1 MAPLQSVSLQ
11 GTRAMLVEDDSAIRD
26 VLGQM
31 LSDEGLQL
39 SSFRNGQDALAHLKV
54 SSPPDVILLD
64 LMMPV
69 MDGWQFR
76 VEQKKDPLLAGIPV
90 VAMSADG
97 SAKAQAID
105 ADAYLKKPIIFA
117 DLLARIVSVIQGA
130 RRQRLAVANRL
141 AALGTL
147 AAGIAHEVNN
157 PLTYVMA
164 NLQYLMDVL
173 PITLGPASKETCD
186 ILADT
191 LSGAR
196 RIAKIVNQAQLV
208 APAHLEAGDAMVDLR
223 TALESSLFLLD
234 GQIRHVATLFT
245 HLEGHPKV
253 RADRGRVEQVFTNLL
268 LNAAQAIPEGYARE
282 NRIQVAMRALPEGRV
297 LVEIT
302 DSGAGIP
309 TDVQERIFQPFFTTK
324 RVGQGTGLGLSVCQ
338 GIVLALGGEISFESQ
353 VGRGTT
359 FRVVL
364 PTVTPAENAL
374 AESPVAAPSVPKEP
388 EAPSAGCRVLVIDD
402 EPLMMRALR
411 YILGPSYEVTFVRG
425 SVMAKDLLQ
434 TGARFDVILCDLMLE
449 EITGMSLAR
458 ELEETNPS
466 MAQRLIFMT
475 SGAYTP
481 RSREFIE
488 NRRRPVI
495 SKPFDRDQLIAAIS
509 ACRADGPEQKT
520 GSPSLS

>member
-1 MAPLQSVSLQ
+1 MSPLQTVSLH
-11 GTRAMLVEDDSAIRD
+11 GTRALLVEDDSAIRD

-39 SSFRNGQDALAHLKV
+39 SSFRNGQDALTHLKV

-105 ADAYLKKPIIFA
+105 ADAYVKKPIDFSE
-117 DLLARIVSVIQGA
+117 LLGRIAAVIQGA
-130 RRQRLAVANRL
+130 RHRRLAVANRL

-164 NLQYLMDVL
+164 NLQYLIDVL
-173 PITLGPASKETCD
+173 PTTLGPGSKEACD

-191 LSGAR
+191 LTGTR

-208 APAHLEAGDAMVDLR
+208 APTQMEDANAIVDLR
-223 TALESSLFLLD
+223 TALESSIFLLQ
-234 GQIRHVATLFT
+234 GQIRHQALLSTE
-245 HLEGHPKV
+245 LEGHPQV
-253 RADRGRVEQVFTNLL
+253 RGDRSRVEQVFTNVL
-268 LNAAQAIPEGYARE
+268 LNAMQAMPDGNARDQQ
-282 NRIQVAMRALPEGRV
+282 IQVTMRALSPGRA

-302 DSGAGIP
+302 DTGAGIP
-309 TDVQERIFQPFFTTK
+309 AELQERIFQPFFTTK
-324 RVGQGTGLGLSVCQ
+324 PVGQGTGLGLSVCQ
-338 GIVLALGGEISFESQ
+338 GIVSALGGEITFDSQ

-364 PTVTPAENAL
+364 PTIAPTKNA
-374 AESPVAAPSVPKEP
+374 EP
-388 EAPSAGCRVLVIDD
+388 EKPSSPAPESRATAGSHVLVIDD
-402 EPLMMRALR
+402 EPMMLRALR
-411 YILGPSYEVTFVRG
+411 YILGPAYEVTFVRG
-425 SVMAKDLLQ
+425 SVIAKDLLE

-449 EITGMSLAR
+449 EISGMTLLR

-466 MAQRLIFMT
+466 MAQRMIFMT

-481 RSREFIE
+481 RSRAFIE
-488 NRRRPVI
+488 NGNHPVI
-495 SKPFDRDQLIAAIS
+495 NKPFDRDQLISAIAACG
-509 ACRADGPEQKT
+509 ALAPARASE
-520 GSPSLS
+520 